1 MEVLRVSLFR
11 LYLNFGPQGENEGA
25 NRLIDKL

>member
-11 LYLNFGPQGENEGA
+11 LYLNFVLQGENEGA
-25 NRLIDKL
+25 NRLINKL